1 MNINKNHTNTINLN
15 QLIINIPVRRKIVD
29 QNDRDKFEWN
39 QVCIRVF
46 DFDKNTNEKF
56 LCFLSSGKVLQ
67 KQLIILK
74 RHRKKNIFEVEDK
87 CVGFCYFFNEI

>member
-1 MNINKNHTNTINLN
+1 MNINKNRTNTINLN

-67 KQLIILK
+67 KRSILLK
-74 RHRKKNIFEVEDK
+74 HHLKKNMFEVRK
-87 CVGFCYFFNEI
+87 FKKISFISLH